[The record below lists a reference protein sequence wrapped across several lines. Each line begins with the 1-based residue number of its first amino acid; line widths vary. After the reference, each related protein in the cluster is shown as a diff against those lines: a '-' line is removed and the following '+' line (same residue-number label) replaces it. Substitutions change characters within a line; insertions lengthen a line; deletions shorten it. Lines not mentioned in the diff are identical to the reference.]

1 MVSRLYTT
9 WTVFKSNY
17 ITTVHIRADMGEPA
31 SRPEGTSVQRGH
43 EREAGASV
51 ARQKGERGRM
61 RRRGGRGGKKTPRV
75 ERGQE
80 GGGKG
85 VKAGREGVRERAG
98 SAGEN
103 DGKGRR
109 RRWRETAWS
118 GPDGRGGPALHDG
131 AGELVGGE

>member
-1 MVSRLYTT
+1 
-9 WTVFKSNY
+9 
-17 ITTVHIRADMGEPA
+17 MGGRGEQGEEIA
-31 SRPEGTSVQRGH
+31 ARRSDQEVGRGLAEWAEGRGEAGN
-43 EREAGASV
+43 ERETGASV
-51 ARQKGERGRM
+51 ARQKRERGRM

-118 GPDGRGGPALHDG
+118 GPDGRGGAALHGG

>member
-1 MVSRLYTT
+1 
-9 WTVFKSNY
+9 
-17 ITTVHIRADMGEPA
+17 MGGRGEQGEEIA
-31 SRPEGTSVQRGH
+31 ARRSDQKVGRGLAEWAEGRGEAGN
-43 EREAGASV
+43 ERETGASV

-131 AGELVGGE
+131 AGELVGGEM